1 VVGFLFP
8 NTALPIGGFP
18 SLRLLKTVYLRGGA
32 CHNWRY
38 FCIERRAGVPPH
50 ILRIDCPDEPGL
62 VHKITGVLFNAGYNI
77 SSNQEFVDLDAKH
90 FFMRTAFDGPTAP
103 HRVVSYLEQIL
114 PQTAVVK
121 LTAIER
127 QPIVIMATT
136 EAHCLGDLLIRH
148 YSGELPAQVRAVV
161 SNHEKLKSLVEQFGI
176 PFHFVS
182 HQNLE
187 RTAHEDLVADVL
199 ANYAPEYIVL
209 AKYMRIL
216 SPKFVAR
223 YPNRMINIHHSFLPA
238 FIGAKPYHQAYER
251 GVKIIG
257 ATAHI
262 VTDDLDTGP
271 IIAQSVIPVNHTY
284 TAAAMVQAGRDV
296 EKIVLARAV
305 KLVLEERVFLH
316 GNRTVVFE

>member
-1 VVGFLFP
+1 V
-8 NTALPIGGFP
+8 TQ
-18 SLRLLKTVYLRGGA
+18 
-32 CHNWRY
+32 
-38 FCIERRAGVPPH
+38 H

-77 SSNQEFVDLDAKH
+77 LSNQEFVDSEAKH
-90 FFMRTAFDGPTAP
+90 FFMRTAFEGPTAP
-103 HRVVSYLEQIL
+103 ARMVSYLEQIL
-114 PQTAVVK
+114 PDNATVK
-121 LTAIER
+121 LTGAER
-127 QPIVIMATT
+127 QPIVVMATT
-136 EAHCLGDLLIRH
+136 EAHCLGDLLIRN
-148 YSGELPAQVRAVV
+148 YSGEFPAIIRAVV
-161 SNHEKLKSLVEQFGI
+161 SNHEKLKALVEQFGI
-176 PFHFVS
+176 PFHAVS
-182 HQNLE
+182 HENLE
-187 RTAHEDLVADVL
+187 RSAHEGRIEEIIKG
-199 ANYAPEYIVL
+199 YAPEYIVL

-216 SPKFVAR
+216 SAKFVAH

-238 FIGAKPYHQAYER
+238 FIGAKPYHQAHQR

-271 IIAQSVIPVNHTY
+271 IIAQGVIPVNHTH

-316 GNRTVVFE
+316 GNRTVIFE